1 MPTYEYVCLEC
12 QEKAE
17 IRATI
22 SEKEKGLKVTCPKCG
37 SNNMIQVFGNFMV
50 MSTSCSL
57 SCRPTDG
64 STCCG

>member
-1 MPTYEYVCLEC
+1 MPTYEYICVEC

-37 SNNMIQVFGNFMV
+37 SYNMIQVFGDFMV
-50 MSTSCSL
+50 TGASCSL
-57 SCRPTDG
+57 SCKPSDG